1 LFLMRTLGAGM
12 GIVGSLSGQGRL
24 QGGRGVQEKWREGVS
39 KRGGGEGGRW
49 EKESRHGGAVRNV
62 VGV

>member
-1 LFLMRTLGAGM
+1 M